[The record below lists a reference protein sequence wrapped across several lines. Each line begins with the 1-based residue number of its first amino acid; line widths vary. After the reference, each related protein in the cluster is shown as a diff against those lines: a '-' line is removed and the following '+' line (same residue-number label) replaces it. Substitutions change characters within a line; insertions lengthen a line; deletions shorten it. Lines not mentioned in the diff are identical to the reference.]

1 MTPPPM
7 AAIQAIMPVDNVL
20 VCVICEKTSKSKDP
34 GHTNTGILLDFPHKM
49 TCRYC
54 LWCYINMYA
63 HVEWAVYSAAFTEV
77 NGVSKSFEL
86 VEEVKAHLKEMYKEF
101 ASGKMVIP
109 NLNKS
114 SDFTNDDSPT
124 KSLLW
129 HVWK

>member
-1 MTPPPM
+1 MTPAPL
-7 AAIQAIMPVDNVL
+7 AATQAIMAVDNVL
-20 VCVICEKTSKSKDP
+20 VCVIWEQTSKSKDP
-34 GHTNTGILLDFPHKM
+34 GDTGILLDLLRKM

-54 LWCYINMYA
+54 MWHYMNMYA